1 MDQHIVK
8 NYFTTVC
15 GCSGERSSS
24 SPAVSGVPQ
33 GSAHGSLMVYD
44 TSRCTVAVSLL
55 MTFSCIQCIED
66 YGIVADYRSRLD
78 YLC

>member
-1 MDQHIVK
+1 MDQHIVR

-44 TSRCTVAVSLL
+44 TSRCTVALFADDIL
-55 MTFSCIQCIED
+55 MHSVHRGLWYDHMDNALTLSH
-66 YGIVADYRSRLD
+66 
-78 YLC
+78 